1 MRFVVNS
8 KLFGELRVSVDI
20 EDLTDDHWEDI
31 SGLLD
36 INLFIVPDDE
46 DKEYSEA
53 RWCASIWTNK
63 IHYKDGRKVAV
74 YGEEIESIDPLNV
87 IYYED

>member
-8 KLFGELRVSVDI
+8 RLFGELRISVDI

-36 INLFIVPDDE
+36 INLSIVAEDE
-46 DKEYSEA
+46 DKEYKDA

-63 IHYKDGRKVAV
+63 LSYTDGHKLMV

>member
-8 KLFGELRVSVDI
+8 RLFGDIRISV
-20 EDLTDDHWEDI
+20 ENLTDDHWEDI
-31 SGLLD
+31 SGMLD
-36 INLFIVPDDE
+36 INLSIVPEDE

-53 RWCASIWTNK
+53 RWCASIWT
-63 IHYKDGRKVAV
+63 IHYKADRNIAV
-74 YGEEIESIDPLNV
+74 YGEVIESIDPLNV